1 VGDKAMS
8 LQIKQIAL
16 YNSKGAIRVLNFSLG
31 KVNIITGKSNTGKS
45 ALIDIVEYCLGRS
58 TFNVPEGVIRDSV
71 SWYAVLYQHTNTQV
85 LIAKPA
91 PKLGQQTQSKI
102 YFEVGSEITLP
113 PLSKL
118 IPNSNDDAIL
128 KYLTQLLGISPNL
141 NIPDEEH
148 SRNPLEATLAHTR
161 YYLFQKQGVIASQD
175 VLFHRQQEEFMPQ
188 TIKDTLPYFLGSIQE
203 DRLKQ
208 VQEFRIAKRDLKL
221 AQKVLEE
228 NEAISAET
236 TTRAKALLAEA
247 QQAEIISASIKPQT
261 KEEIVKTLMGILDWK
276 PSFEVNIES
285 DRISVLT
292 QEIYNLRAEF
302 QSIQNK
308 IDAAETFAQE
318 EQAFSSEASEQRL
331 RLESINLLSDKMDN
345 HERCPLCDSEMKI
358 PLPSISAINSSL
370 VNLRNNLKMV
380 DRERPRLREYIDGLQ
395 VEREE
400 MRHKI
405 AEKEFT
411 LSSIKSEL
419 DESQRIRDRN
429 ARAARII
436 GRISLFI
443 ESQTP
448 SSENL
453 NLQVNV
459 NNAQTKVQGYESLL
473 DTDQLEDKQMS
484 IMSLM
489 SMDMTNWAHLLE
501 LEHSGF
507 PYRFD
512 INKLTVVADRPN
524 RPITLSQMGGG
535 ENHLGCHIITYFA
548 LHKHFINQHRPVPG
562 FLFLDQPS
570 QVYFP
575 SDRYKKLQGKANE
588 IKDIDRIAV
597 ERLFNFIFER
607 VQELSPN
614 LQIIV
619 TEHANIDTPQYQSA
633 VIEDPWLDGKALIP
647 KEWIDKS

>member
-1 VGDKAMS
+1 MS

-16 YNSKGAIRVLNFSLG
+16 YNSQGATRVLNFSPG

-45 ALIDIVEYCLGRS
+45 ALIEIVEYCLGRS

-71 SWYAVLYQHTNTQV
+71 SWYAVLYQYTNTQI
-85 LIAKPA
+85 LIAKPT
-91 PKLGQQTQSKI
+91 PKAGHQSQSQV
-102 YFEVGSEITLP
+102 YFEVGSEIALP

-128 KYLTQLLGISPNL
+128 MYLTQLLGISPNL

-175 VLFHRQQEEFMPQ
+175 VLFHRQLEEYMPQ
-188 TIKDTLPYFLGSIQE
+188 AIKDTLPYFLGSIQE

-208 VQEFRIAKRDLKL
+208 IQEFRLAKRDLKL
-221 AQKVLEE
+221 AQKAFEE
-228 NEAISAET
+228 NEAISVES
-236 TTRAKALLAEA
+236 TTRARALLAEA
-247 QQAEIISASIKPQT
+247 QQAEIVSMKTNPQT
-261 KEEIVKTLMGILDWK
+261 QSELIDTLKNVLDWK
-276 PSFEVNIES
+276 PSLEVGIES
-285 DRISVLT
+285 DRISTLT
-292 QEIYNLRAEF
+292 QELYNLRTEF

-318 EQAFSSEASEQRL
+318 EQAFSSEVIEQRL

-345 HERCPLCDSEMKI
+345 LDRCPLCDSEMKI

-370 VNLRNNLKMV
+370 VNLRKNLETV
-380 DRERPRLREYIDGLQ
+380 DRERPRLREYINGLQ

-400 MRHKI
+400 LRHKI
-405 AEKEFT
+405 SEKEFT
-411 LSSIKSEL
+411 LLSIKSEL
-419 DESQRIRDRN
+419 DESLRIRDRN
-429 ARAARII
+429 TRAARII
-436 GRISLFI
+436 GRISLFL
-443 ESQTP
+443 ESQN
-448 SSENL
+448 SSSGNSIL
-453 NLQVNV
+453 MTNV
-459 NNAQTKVQGYESLL
+459 NNAENKVKIYES
-473 DTDQLEDKQMS
+473 QLETDKLEDTQNS
-484 IMSLM
+484 ILSLM

-501 LEHSGF
+501 LEHSGY

-512 INKLTVVADRPN
+512 INKLTVIADRPN
-524 RPITLSQMGGG
+524 RPISLSQMGGG

-548 LHKHFINQHRPVPG
+548 LHKQFINQHRPVPS

-575 SDRYKKLQGKANE
+575 SDKYKQLQGKADE
-588 IKDIDRIAV
+588 IKDIDLVAV
-597 ERLFNFIFER
+597 ERLFKFIFDR

-619 TEHANIDTPQYQSA
+619 TEHANIDIPQYQA
-633 VIEDPWLDGKALIP
+633 ALIEDPWRDGKALIP